1 MKSKDLFLMMREQEI
16 QTSNFLPTKKE
27 IQKSAKDFIEKL
39 LDSGEC
45 NKFELLAQAKRI
57 SEALDIVT
65 SKLIEILPSENFE
78 EFGIKGT
85 FRNGGD
91 TKNFKDCEMWQ
102 DISRK
107 LKEREA
113 LLLTALKS
121 KYEIY
126 DEEGVLVPKISTTPR
141 KDSVSISF

>member
-1 MKSKDLFLMMREQEI
+1 MKSKDLFLMMREQEV

-27 IQKSAKDFIEKL
+27 IQKSAKEFIDNL
-39 LDSGEC
+39 LDFGEC

-57 SEALDIVT
+57 GEALDIVT
-65 SKLIEILPSENFE
+65 SKLIEILPPENFE

-91 TKNFKDCEMWQ
+91 TKNFKDDQTYLELLQ
-102 DISRK
+102 KVKD
-107 LKEREA
+107 REA

-121 KYEIY
+121 QSEIY
-126 DEEGVLVPKISTTPR
+126 DENGVLVPKISTTPR
-141 KDSVSISF
+141 KDSISISF